1 MAYKSLM
8 VHLELNG
15 DNGGILKIAGEL
27 ARRFDARVI
36 GIAACQPIQLPVTDG
51 LYVGEAIKQDRQEIE
66 EQFAAAE
73 SQFRNALQGLAGS
86 LEWRSAI
93 VDGSL
98 AGYMA
103 QQARAA
109 DLIITG
115 KDVGSSLVNET
126 RRVNLGDLV
135 MGAGRPIL
143 VVPKGIATLAMRH
156 VMVGW
161 KNSREA
167 RRAVADALPF
177 LEAAGR
183 ATVLSVTSQQESAAV
198 QAEAG
203 DVAAWLQQHGVEAGA
218 EVLVA
223 AGTEAGYLRATLLD
237 RKCDLLVAGAYGHNR
252 LREWMFG
259 GVTTDALTN
268 PPCCVLL
275 SH

>member
-115 KDVGSSLVNET
+115 KDVGPSLVNET

-268 PPCCVLL
+268 PPCCVLF